1 MKKNLSLLLTLL
13 LSLSAINA
21 QNNSEG
27 VRKHQLKLNLLAAP
41 NMDYEFG
48 ISEYATLSLQ
58 IGTELGSV
66 TNIKT
71 NKSHIGLFP
80 LAEISF
86 RQYYNYERRIAK
98 GKNTFNNSA
107 NFYGFLASY
116 ISADAVIIENNIN
129 VIHDLFQTGGVYG
142 IQRTYFKKLN
152 LGFETGIV
160 YEYSEFFGGKVQ
172 PYLNFNL
179 GWILL

>member
-1 MKKNLSLLLTLL
+1 MKINLSLLLALL
-13 LSLSAINA
+13 LSLSMLNA

-27 VRKHQLKLNLLAAP
+27 VKKHQLKVNLLPAP
-41 NMDYEFG
+41 NIDYEFG

-86 RQYYNYERRIAK
+86 RQYYNYERRLEK

-107 NFYGFLASY
+107 NFYGIIASY
-116 ISADAVIIENNIN
+116 NSSNAIIIENNIN
-129 VIHDLFQTGGVYG
+129 VVNDLFQTGGVYG
-142 IQRTYFKKLN
+142 FQRTYIKKLN
-152 LGFETGIV
+152 FGFEVGIV
-160 YEYSEFFGGKVQ
+160 YSYSKPIGGKVQ